1 MKLFPR
7 IFLLA
12 MLTIAG
18 SSFAQEAEKPVLS
31 HSEIRDDVHLIQG
44 DGGNIVVVEGDRSML
59 VIDNGYPEQAAD
71 LFNTIMQV
79 GNKPLR
85 FMVNTHWHFDHAG
98 GNDYLGPRT
107 NLVAHD
113 NVRKRLQEGMTFEA
127 FNRVVAPAEPHAL
140 PVVTYS
146 DSTTLYEGNQI
157 IRLRHFANGHTDG
170 DSVAFIEPS
179 KIVHMG
185 DHYFANWFPFV
196 DIQSGGSVE
205 GMSRNVAAILA
216 MIDEDWVVVPGHGP
230 LSKKADLQKT
240 HDMLTQSVTWMKER
254 LGEGLSLQEISELG
268 LPEDLKS
275 WGIGFI
281 KEANWIAT
289 LYTSLQEAE

>member
-1 MKLFPR
+1 MTLFSR
-7 IFLLA
+7 IASLVLVA
-12 MLTIAG
+12 VVGPA
-18 SSFAQEAEKPVLS
+18 FAQPTEKPTIS
-31 HSEIRDDVHLIQG
+31 HAEIRDNVHLIQG
-44 DGGNIVVVEGDRSML
+44 DGGNIVVVEGDRSLL

-71 LFNTIMQV
+71 LFNTIMEV

-113 NVRKRLQEGMTFEA
+113 NVRKRLQEGMNFEA
-127 FNRVVAPAEPHAL
+127 FKRVVPPAAPHAL
-140 PVVTYS
+140 PVVTYE
-146 DSTTLYEGNQI
+146 DSTTLYEGKQV

-170 DSVAFIEPS
+170 DSIAFIEPS

-185 DHYFANWFPFV
+185 DHLFANWFPFV
-196 DIQSGGSVE
+196 DLQSGGSVQ
-205 GMSRNVAAILA
+205 GMARNVAAVLA

-230 LSKKADLQKT
+230 LSKKADLART
-240 HDMLTQSVTWMKER
+240 HEMLTRSISWMEER
-254 LGEGLSLQEISELG
+254 LSEGLSLEQISEQG
-268 LPEDLKS
+268 LPEQLQS
-275 WGIGFI
+275 WGAGFI

-289 LYTSLQEAE
+289 LYASLSNAD

>member
-1 MKLFPR
+1 MSTFPR
-7 IFLLA
+7 MTLLA
-12 MLTIAG
+12 LLTIA
-18 SSFAQEAEKPVLS
+18 SFSFAQEAEKPVLT
-31 HSEIRDDVHLIQG
+31 HSEIRDGVHLIQG
-44 DGGNIVVVEGDRSML
+44 DGGNVVVIEGDRSML

-113 NVRKRLQEGMTFEA
+113 NVRKRLSEGMTFEA
-127 FNRVVAPAEPHAL
+127 FNRVVPPAEPHAL

-146 DSTTLYEGNQI
+146 DSTNLFEGKQV
-157 IRLRHFANGHTDG
+157 IRLKHFANGHTDG

-179 KIVHMG
+179 KIVHTG

-196 DIQSGGSVE
+196 DLQSGGSVA
-205 GMSRNVAAILA
+205 GMTRNVAAILA
-216 MIDEDWVVVPGHGP
+216 MIDDDWIVVPGHGP
-230 LSKKADLQKT
+230 LSKKADLQRT
-240 HDMLTQSVTWMKER
+240 HEMLTQSVAWMTER
-254 LGEGLSLQEISELG
+254 LAEGLSLEQMTELG
-268 LPEDLKS
+268 LPENLKP

-281 KEANWIAT
+281 KEPNWIAT
-289 LYTSLQEAE
+289 LYTSLKDAE

>member
-1 MKLFPR
+1 MNIFSR

-12 MLTIAG
+12 MAAAASL
-18 SSFAQEAEKPVLS
+18 SFAQEAEKPVLS
-31 HSEIRDDVHLIQG
+31 HSEIRDGIHLIQG

-140 PVVTYS
+140 PVVTYG
-146 DSTTLYEGNQI
+146 DSTTLYEGKQVI
-157 IRLRHFANGHTDG
+157 QLQHFANGHTDG

-196 DIQSGGSVE
+196 DIQSGGSVQ
-205 GMSRNVAAILA
+205 GMTRNIAAILA

-230 LSKKADLQKT
+230 LSKKADLQRT
-240 HDMLTQSVTWMKER
+240 HEMLTQSVAWMKER
-254 LGEGLSLQEISELG
+254 LNEGLSLEQMTELG
-268 LPEDLKS
+268 LPENLKP
-275 WGIGFI
+275 WAVGFI
-281 KEANWIAT
+281 KEPNWIAT
-289 LYTSLQEAE
+289 LYTSLQDTE

>member
-1 MKLFPR
+1 MN
-7 IFLLA
+7 IFSRFMLLA
-12 MLTIAG
+12 MMAIA
-18 SSFAQEAEKPVLS
+18 SVSIAQQTEKPALS
-31 HSEIRDDVHLIQG
+31 HSEIRDGIHLIQG

-107 NLVAHD
+107 NLVAHE
-113 NVRKRLQEGMTFEA
+113 NVRVRLQEGMTFEA

-146 DSTTLYEGNQI
+146 DSTTLYEGKQVI
-157 IRLRHFANGHTDG
+157 HLRHFAKGHTDG

-179 KIVHMG
+179 KIIHMG

-196 DIQSGGSVE
+196 DIQSGGSVQ
-205 GMSRNVAAILA
+205 GMTRNVGAILA

-230 LSKKADLQKT
+230 LSKKADLQRT
-240 HDMLTQSVTWMKER
+240 HDMLTQSVAWMNER
-254 LGEGLSLQEISELG
+254 LSEGLSLEQMTELG
-268 LPEDLKS
+268 LPENLKP
-275 WGIGFI
+275 WGVGFI
-281 KEANWIAT
+281 KEPNWIAT
-289 LYTSLQEAE
+289 LYNSLRDAE